1 MYIVSSLFIIIIHF
15 CVSQESVTQSIV
27 WNMNWIYLK
36 HSFSFALRNTPAPG
50 PSSPLGWVT
59 GGWPSPSLTATART
73 PSPTTRSLR
82 SALVSQTPSFED
94 TTQKTISGI
103 DIKDIPNVN
112 DRDFSVTLN
121 GFFLVRWR
129 DPRLI
134 IDNVEFGDN
143 EPLIPVDVS
152 LVRVTLLWW
161 CGCISCD
168 LVSVI
173 QFDPFSNSSWSP
185 HLLVQNK
192 LLNLSCQCQVGFAII
207 LNSLHGWIN
216 HDDWS

>member
-1 MYIVSSLFIIIIHF
+1 M
-15 CVSQESVTQSIV
+15 
-27 WNMNWIYLK
+27 
-36 HSFSFALRNTPAPG
+36 
-50 PSSPLGWVT
+50 
-59 GGWPSPSLTATART
+59 
-73 PSPTTRSLR
+73 
-82 SALVSQTPSFED
+82 VSQTPSFGD

-152 LVRVTLLWW
+152 LVRVTLL
-161 CGCISCD
+161 
-168 LVSVI
+168 
-173 QFDPFSNSSWSP
+173 
-185 HLLVQNK
+185 
-192 LLNLSCQCQVGFAII
+192 
-207 LNSLHGWIN
+207 
-216 HDDWS
+216 